1 MKFATFRIKH
11 MCHVAVTSSL
21 QNINWLPAS
30 KKVCAVYIKGKM
42 STAPVSIPS
51 PYNAF
56 LYFSEG
62 QVLHKDSKLGIM
74 TNVGKSNLFKH

>member
-1 MKFATFRIKH
+1 MKFATFHIKH

-30 KKVCAVYIKGKM
+30 KKVCAVCIKGKM

-62 QVLHKDSKLGIM
+62 QVHKDSKLGIM

>member
-1 MKFATFRIKH
+1 
-11 MCHVAVTSSL
+11 MCPVAVTSSL

-30 KKVCAVYIKGKM
+30 KKVCSVYIKEKM
-42 STAPVSIPS
+42 PTASVSIPS

-62 QVLHKDSKLGIM
+62 QLHKDSKLGIM

>member
-1 MKFATFRIKH
+1 

-30 KKVCAVYIKGKM
+30 KKVRVVCIKGKM

-56 LYFSEG
+56 LYFLEG
-62 QVLHKDSKLGIM
+62 QVHKDSKLGIM